1 MPDNNTYFYHLRIP
15 IIVYLPNYKQYKDN
29 VKLFTR
35 KAKVYKTIMTT
46 FINSEANYNKI
57 LKSQEHPKR

>member
-1 MPDNNTYFYHLRIP
+1 MPDNKTYFYDLRIP

-46 FINSEANYNKI
+46 FIKSEAKWD
-57 LKSQEHPKR
+57 